1 MILDQAGAI
10 GANNSLSRVA
20 NAFADLGSHVGSAD
34 PQRTPDA
41 VTRVAV
47 KHVPGARWASMT
59 VLRGDQFLTL
69 AATAD
74 EARLCDAVQYELRSG
89 PCVDA
94 VLDDAVY
101 APADL
106 RNDPRWPEF
115 GKRVSTDYGVE
126 SMLSYRLAVDLDDV
140 IAGMNL
146 YGDRP
151 HAFNRES
158 VEMGLLLATHAAL
171 AVSAALSKER
181 ADNLQQALES
191 NRDIGVA
198 MGVLMMKHKLTRQQA
213 FDLLRVAS
221 QHSNRKLRDIAVEV
235 ADTGALD
242 LPATSHR
249 GDQPS
254 NGSRR
259 HP

>member
-1 MILDQAGAI
+1 MEAAPAAGT
-10 GANNSLSRVA
+10 NTTFSQVA
-20 NAFADLGSHVGSAD
+20 NAFADLGSHVGTAD

-41 VTRVAV
+41 VTQVAV
-47 KHVPGARWASMT
+47 RHVPGSQWASMT
-59 VLRGDQFLTL
+59 LLRGDQFLTI
-69 AATAD
+69 AATG
-74 EARLCDAVQYELRSG
+74 EPARLADAVQYELRSG

-94 VLDDAVY
+94 VVDNAIY
-101 APADL
+101 APTDL
-106 RNDPRWPEF
+106 RNDTRWPEF
-115 GKRVSTDYGVE
+115 GKRVSTDLGLE

-146 YGDRP
+146 YADRP
-151 HAFNRES
+151 HAFDRDS

-198 MGVLMMKHKLTRQQA
+198 MGVLMTQHKLTRQQA

-235 ADTGALD
+235 ADTGTLD
-242 LPATSHR
+242 LPSTTHR
-249 GDQPS
+249 RDDPPNRG
-254 NGSRR
+254 RR
-259 HP
+259 RA

>member
-1 MILDQAGAI
+1 MDAAPVLGVDTAF
-10 GANNSLSRVA
+10 SRVA

-34 PQRTPDA
+34 PQRTPQA
-41 VTRVAV
+41 VTAVAV

-59 VLRGDQFLTL
+59 VLRGDQFFTM
-69 AATAD
+69 AATGD
-74 EARLCDAVQYELRSG
+74 EARQADAVQYELRSG

-94 VLDDAVY
+94 VIDDAVY
-101 APADL
+101 APTDL
-106 RNDPRWPEF
+106 RTDTRWPEF
-115 GKRVSTDYGVE
+115 GKRVSTDYGIE

-146 YGDRP
+146 YADR
-151 HAFNRES
+151 AFAFGRES

-198 MGVLMMKHKLTRQQA
+198 MGVLMTQHKLTRQQA

-235 ADTGALD
+235 ADTGTLD
-242 LPATSHR
+242 LPSTPQR
-249 GDQPS
+249 PGLPPS
-254 NGSRR
+254 RSRR